1 MDGQGAGV
9 LCGVNPPADTNSL
22 GTGKGYRCT
31 DPITDGAPCL
41 GFHPLSPGR
50 RHESIENAWQ
60 IHHCRDVKFPRHDGA
75 MGKVAARLHDQ
86 RARLEE

>member
-1 MDGQGAGV
+1 MDGQGAGI

-22 GTGKGYRCT
+22 AGQGLIAVLIRSQAAQRALAS
-31 DPITDGAPCL
+31 IH
-41 GFHPLSPGR
+41 FHLVAVVK
-50 RHESIENAWQ
+50 SIENAWQ